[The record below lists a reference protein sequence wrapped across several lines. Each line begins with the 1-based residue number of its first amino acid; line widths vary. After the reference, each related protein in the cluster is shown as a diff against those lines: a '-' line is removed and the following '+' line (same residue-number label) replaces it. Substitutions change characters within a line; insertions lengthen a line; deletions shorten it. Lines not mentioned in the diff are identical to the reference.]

1 MRKTMCVLTIAT
13 GIAVGSAGTAAA
25 HPVALSPPVA
35 PTNIAGPW
43 CTHHTPYLHLTALT
57 CLASIVSTGSA

>member
-1 MRKTMCVLTIAT
+1 MRKTLCVLTIAT
-13 GIAVGSAGTAAA
+13 GIAAGSAGTAAA

-35 PTNIAGPW
+35 PVNITTPW
-43 CTHHTPYLHLTALT
+43 CTHHTPQLHLSALT